1 MISEWVRTT
10 IILPF
15 NVLVIIPAILLYGA
29 GYQWTQNHFAWL
41 AVGGILL
48 CFGLFLAAW
57 TLWLFA
63 TKGQGT
69 AAPWNPPK
77 KLVVAGPYCHVR
89 NPMICSVLTMLMAE
103 TLLLNSEWIFAWFL
117 FFFAANSIYF
127 PYFEEKALEKR
138 FGESYLEYKRNVPRW
153 IPRLTAWRGQ

>member
-1 MISEWVRTT
+1 MIFEWVRTT

-15 NVLVIIPAILLYGA
+15 NVLVIIPAILLYGTE
-29 GYQWTQNHFAWL
+29 YQWTQNHFAWL

-57 TLWLFA
+57 TMWLFA

-69 AAPWNPPK
+69 AAHWNPPK
-77 KLVVAGPYCHVR
+77 KLVVAGPYCNVR

-103 TLLLNSEWIFAWFL
+103 TLLLNSEWIFA
-117 FFFAANSIYF
+117 
-127 PYFEEKALEKR
+127 
-138 FGESYLEYKRNVPRW
+138 
-153 IPRLTAWRGQ
+153 